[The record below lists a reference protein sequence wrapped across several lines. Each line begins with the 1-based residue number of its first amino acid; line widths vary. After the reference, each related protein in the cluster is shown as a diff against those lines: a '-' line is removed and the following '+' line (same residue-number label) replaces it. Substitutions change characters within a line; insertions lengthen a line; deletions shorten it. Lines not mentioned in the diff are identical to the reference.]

1 MRVFWLL
8 LAVLIGGGLAAWL
21 IGGREEPR
29 ATVSSV
35 PDPTPSSTAGV
46 VTPPP
51 TTPMPTP
58 APSTPD
64 GRANP
69 PAAPRTSDAPK
80 AIAHE
85 AVRSIDARTIMLD
98 GRFEVTGRGT
108 EQDPFRVGWPLLLAA
123 MEEIDAATGKMAIPA
138 WLEPLNASWV
148 EISGYF
154 APILK
159 SESVSEVLFTMNRWD
174 GCCIG
179 LPPTVFDSIAL
190 RLRSPVSLT
199 GQHLI
204 RFGTVRGELHIEP
217 FAAGGMMLG
226 LYRLGDGTITTQSG
240 G

>member
-1 MRVFWLL
+1 MRAFWLL

-21 IGGREEPR
+21 IGERDEPR
-29 ATVSSV
+29 ATVSHV
-35 PDPTPSSTAGV
+35 PDQTLPSTPSTVA
-46 VTPPP
+46 PP
-51 TTPMPTP
+51 TPTP
-58 APSTPD
+58 APPPPD
-64 GRANP
+64 AGASPP
-69 PAAPRTSDAPK
+69 PAPQPSDAPK

-98 GRFEVTGRGT
+98 GRFEVIGRGT

>member
-21 IGGREEPR
+21 IGGQTEPKASISR
-29 ATVSSV
+29 VAEQ
-35 PDPTPSSTAGV
+35 PTSA
-46 VTPPP
+46 PPAP
-51 TTPMPTP
+51 TTPTP
-58 APSTPD
+58 APPAHATAPAPVATP
-64 GRANP
+64 AMP
-69 PAAPRTSDAPK
+69 TPTPKPDAP
-80 AIAHE
+80 ATTARD
-85 AVRSIDARTIMLD
+85 AVRSIDARTLLLD
-98 GRFEVTGRGT
+98 GRFEVIGRGT
-108 EQDPFRVGWPLLLAA
+108 EQDPFRIGWPLLLAA
-123 MEEIDAATGKMAIPA
+123 MEEIDASAGKLAVPR
-138 WLEPLNASWV
+138 WLEPLDSSWI

-190 RLRSPVSLT
+190 KLRSPVSLV

-204 RFGTVRGELHIEP
+204 RFGTVRGELHVEP

-226 LYRLGDGTITTQSG
+226 LYRLEDGTITTQNG